1 MTLVV
6 KPHSP
11 WKTRLVI
18 AVGIAALVLG
28 GWSLFEYGRYRA
40 GFDRADAVKEHA
52 ELVATTKRLRA
63 QVAQLREQK
72 AMLKR
77 AGQIDHQSY
86 TDLQSNLRN
95 LQDEILELKE
105 ELAFYRGIVSPR
117 DTSPGLRLQS
127 FQVEPTGQ
135 ARRYRFTVVLTQVL
149 KNDNVTRGR
158 VRLNIDGL
166 QGGMQKELSLNDVT
180 AKNVKELAY
189 KFKYFQN
196 IEGELTLPKGFSAQ
210 RVTVQVLPRGRGHDK
225 IEQTFDWPAKENMT
239 HVGEQQKAKQE
250 RQD

>member
-11 WKTRLVI
+11 WKTRLVVVLSI
-18 AVGIAALVLG
+18 TALAVA

-40 GFDRADAVKEHA
+40 GFDQADAIREHDGLVKAKERLQKQVEH
-52 ELVATTKRLRA
+52 
-63 QVAQLREQK
+63 LREKK
-72 AMLKR
+72 AVLER
-77 AGQIDHQSY
+77 ASQIDHQANA
-86 TDLQSNLRN
+86 DLQGNLKN

-127 FQVEPTGQ
+127 FHVEPTGQ

-149 KNDNVTRGR
+149 KNDTVIRGR
-158 VRLNIDGL
+158 VRLSIDGL
-166 QGGMQKELSLNDVT
+166 QQGLQKELSLDDVT
-180 AKNVKELAY
+180 AKNVKELPY

-196 IEGELTLPKGFSAQ
+196 IEGDLLLPKGFTAQ
-210 RVTVQVLPRGRGHDK
+210 RVTVQVLPRGRGRDK
-225 IEQTFDWPAKENMT
+225 IEQTFDWPAEEKQT
-239 HVGEQQKAKQE
+239 HVGQQH
-250 RQD
+250 

>member
-6 KPHSP
+6 KAHSP

-18 AVGIAALVLG
+18 ALSLAALALG

-52 ELVATTKRLRA
+52 ELKATTKRLRA
-63 QVAQLREQK
+63 QVEQLREQK

-77 AGQIDHQSY
+77 AKQIDHQSY

-127 FQVEPTGQ
+127 FRVEATGQ
-135 ARRYRFTVVLTQVL
+135 ARHYRYTVVLTQVL

-158 VRLNIDGL
+158 VRVSIDGL
-166 QGGMQKELSLNDVT
+166 QGGIQKELSLDDVT
-180 AKNVKELAY
+180 AKNVKELSY

-196 IEGELTLPKGFSAQ
+196 IEGELILPKGFTAQ
-210 RVTVQVLPRGRGHDK
+210 RVTVQVLPRGRAHDK
-225 IEQTFDWPAKENMT
+225 IEQTFDWPAEEKKT
-239 HVGEQQKAKQE
+239 HVGQ
-250 RQD
+250 